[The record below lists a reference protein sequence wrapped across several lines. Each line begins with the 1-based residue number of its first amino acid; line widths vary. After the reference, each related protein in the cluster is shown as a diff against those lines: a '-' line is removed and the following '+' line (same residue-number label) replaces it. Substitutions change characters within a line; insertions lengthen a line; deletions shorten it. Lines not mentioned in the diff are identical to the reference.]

1 MTGFEVYKMYLAL
14 KLHFTSDSYDY
25 FQYGGNAKA
34 SQVSFDQRKDK
45 FFFVKLSRKFKDFEL
60 RDFFVANFLAED
72 KVYPATLV
80 REGAKNYAEYIKRK
94 ESLSY
99 QFREDVGT
107 LHDLQEDF
115 EGLFTV
121 TSVHPPLVKAYLGAK
136 ISIETLTIFNKV
148 FHFISHFDKTIR
160 DEIVWKP
167 LRNKVVKYDPF
178 LSVELGK
185 YKSIVQAQ
193 YL

>member
-34 SQVSFDQRKDK
+34 SQVSFDQRRDK

-60 RDFFVANFLAED
+60 REFFVANFISED

-80 REGAKNYAEYIKRK
+80 REGAKNYADYIKRK

-99 QFREDVGT
+99 RFKEDVEVYIFIGSDLIMMINT
-107 LHDLQEDF
+107 TTQESEIAQSQFFDMVCVDEFKQDQHIGCCLDFLQEDRPWF
-115 EGLFTV
+115 PRVRTKFINNPE
-121 TSVHPPLVKAYLGAK
+121 TSY
-136 ISIETLTIFNKV
+136 SC
-148 FHFISHFDKTIR
+148 
-160 DEIVWKP
+160 
-167 LRNKVVKYDPF
+167 
-178 LSVELGK
+178 
-185 YKSIVQAQ
+185 
-193 YL
+193 